1 MKSNYKRNINTQ
13 LSCVENANQSLTTH
27 YLIYKIVN
35 NLNNRYYIGQHQT
48 DNIND
53 GYTGSGKLIR
63 QAIEKY
69 DLSCFTKEILFDFDN
84 FEDMN
89 NKEIEL
95 VQLSNC
101 FPYDPLSYNLTPGG
115 YNNCVLFGEQNG
127 MHGKNPFANKT
138 KDELNKIFNDRS
150 ERNKHK
156 SKAILEK
163 EKQNRSNAAKLC
175 WQNEEY
181 KQHVS
186 SGLQKSVTIES
197 RLKKSKQM
205 TGKNNPMYG
214 KNSWDYMSE
223 DAKIKRYQ
231 KICNNNKG
239 KNNPAYGKK
248 WMYDPKTNKR
258 KYVKADEVEYYLSIG
273 YVIGQNFKANKNKK
287 RMYLPGTN
295 TYGKM
300 INENEIQKY
309 LDLGYK
315 FGVNPVYK
323 K

>member
-1 MKSNYKRNINTQ
+1 MKSNYKRSINTQ
-13 LSCVENANQSLTTH
+13 LSCIENVNQSLTTH

-53 GYTGSGKLIR
+53 GYVGSGKLIH

-69 DLSCFTKEILFDFDN
+69 DLSCFTKIILYDFDN
-84 FEDMN
+84 FNDMN

-127 MHGKNPFANKT
+127 MYGKNPFVGKT
-138 KDELNKIFNDRS
+138 KEEITKIFNNRS

-156 SKAILEK
+156 SKDVLEK
-163 EKQNRSNAAKLC
+163 EKQNRSNAAKKC

-181 KQHVS
+181 KLHVAQGLAKS
-186 SGLQKSVTIES
+186 SDKRAINQ
-197 RLKKSKQM
+197 SKAIS
-205 TGKNNPMYG
+205 GKNNPMYG
-214 KNSWDYMSE
+214 QSVVDHMTPEKVALWRQHLKERNF
-223 DAKIKRYQ
+223 
-231 KICNNNKG
+231 KG
-239 KNNPAYGKK
+239 SGNPAYGRK

-295 TYGKM
+295 MYGKM
-300 INENEIQKY
+300 IQENEIQKY
-309 LDLGYK
+309 LELGYK
-315 FGVNPVYK
+315 FGINPHYK